1 MFFIIQQSCSR
12 PTFYQMNVIKN
23 VDKVDMLL
31 KVGKIYSLLRK
42 SSWEWSLLN
51 RLQKRGMIEIIN
63 GFYIN
68 FPFICYLGRI
78 CK

>member
-12 PTFYQMNVIKN
+12 PTFYQMDVIKN

-51 RLQKRGMIEIIN
+51 RLQKRGMIKIIN